1 MLLMFKVTCQFPIP
15 KVFFQFSGHELKVL
29 RYGCIIVD
37 ANLKVLLIGWGVS
50 GWQFGLQ
57 LKAFVVG
64 NISSLVSHT
73 AKSDKLSL
81 LLVDYEIAG

>member
-1 MLLMFKVTCQFPIP
+1 M
-15 KVFFQFSGHELKVL
+15 
-29 RYGCIIVD
+29 D